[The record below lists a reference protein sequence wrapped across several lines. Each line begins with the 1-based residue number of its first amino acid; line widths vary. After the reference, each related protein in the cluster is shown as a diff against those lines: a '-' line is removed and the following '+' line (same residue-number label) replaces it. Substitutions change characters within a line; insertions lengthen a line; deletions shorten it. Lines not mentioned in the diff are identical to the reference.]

1 MDRMLSFL
9 LLVLVLGMIFGWKEY
24 EHRAKESANW
34 AKIDTIIVKDYDS
47 NPVRD
52 AQRAQLEQMA
62 GIERSK
68 VKVMVEHDNSP
79 LTDTYPLIM
88 DATESYDPDL
98 GDRIYFKWKQISGPS
113 VELKPNN
120 YSGKVSFEGIAGDY
134 TFQLSVS
141 DDYGAVNTL
150 IKTVLIEHEPNTP
163 PVIEMNIRQGS
174 ELK

>member
-1 MDRMLSFL
+1 M
-9 LLVLVLGMIFGWKEY
+9 
-24 EHRAKESANW
+24 
-34 AKIDTIIVKDYDS
+34 
-47 NPVRD
+47 
-52 AQRAQLEQMA
+52 
-62 GIERSK
+62 
-68 VKVMVEHDNSP
+68 
-79 LTDTYPLIM
+79 
-88 DATESYDPDL
+88 
-98 GDRIYFKWKQISGPS
+98 
-113 VELKPNN
+113 ELKPNN